1 MRTLI
6 LGAAIAGLAGCA
18 TEPPVPLEVRVQQV
32 SNLDLCRAVYQ
43 APANIGA
50 VARDEAA
57 RRGVNCTDY
66 MAMIVQQDQ
75 ARAAAGAALLA
86 RPAPV
91 IPPLTYQPAPTM
103 QVPRQINCSSY
114 RIGNTVQTN
123 CN

>member
-1 MRTLI
+1 MRAVI
-6 LGAAIAGLAGCA
+6 AAAAVILAGCA
-18 TEPPVPLEVRVQQV
+18 TEPPVPLELKVQQV

-43 APANIGA
+43 APAHVGA
-50 VARDEAA
+50 VAREEAG
-57 RRGVNCTDY
+57 RRGINCTDY

-75 ARAAAGAALLA
+75 ARAAAAAAVLA